1 MLEYSI
7 YEIDQ
12 LRFRVRPPSWL
23 FTSEL
28 WKKDVHDYPEQLNFK
43 VKQSSIVI
51 VSGMQDL
58 VTCEHRRLFSQLAI
72 PSEEERR
79 LYTQARDI
87 AILR

>member
-1 MLEYSI
+1 MLESSK

-43 VKQSSIVI
+43 VKLNGRIARMHKTNHEMDVI
-51 VSGMQDL
+51 YFLGS
-58 VTCEHRRLFSQLAI
+58 TAKKNCA
-72 PSEEERR
+72 
-79 LYTQARDI
+79 
-87 AILR
+87 

>member
-1 MLEYSI
+1 MLESSK

-43 VKQSSIVI
+43 VKPNGRIARMHKTNHEMDVI
-51 VSGMQDL
+51 YFLGS
-58 VTCEHRRLFSQLAI
+58 TAKKNCA
-72 PSEEERR
+72 
-79 LYTQARDI
+79 
-87 AILR
+87 